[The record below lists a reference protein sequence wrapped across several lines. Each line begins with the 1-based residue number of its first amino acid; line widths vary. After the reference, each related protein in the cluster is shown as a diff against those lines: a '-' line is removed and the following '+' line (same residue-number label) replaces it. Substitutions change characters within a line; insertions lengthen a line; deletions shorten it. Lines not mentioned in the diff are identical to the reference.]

1 MRGYAGILKNLIGL
15 APAAALVLLAASGA
29 ARSAMHSA
37 GYSVEFS
44 RVVGVGGR
52 FTSGGTEFSH
62 IFGES
67 VGLQTLSGGVF
78 TVNPGQTILG
88 VPKATLAGAYC
99 YPSPF
104 IPAQGHTTLTFKN
117 LTGHVSLRVF
127 DLSGGLVYETERD
140 APAGELEWEVVN
152 FNKSRLASG
161 VYIFL
166 ITSGGEKMTGR
177 FSVIR

>member
-1 MRGYAGILKNLIGL
+1 MRGCAGILKNLIGL
-15 APAAALVLLAASGA
+15 APAAALLLAAPEA
-29 ARSAMHSA
+29 ARSAMRSSS
-37 GYSVEFS
+37 YSVELS

-52 FTSGGTEFSH
+52 FTSGGMEFSH

-67 VGLQTLSGGVF
+67 LGLQTLSGGVF
-78 TVNPGQTILG
+78 TVNPGQTTLG
-88 VPKATLAGAYC
+88 APQATLAGAYC

-104 IPAQGHTTLTFKN
+104 IPSQGHTKLVFKN

-166 ITSGGEKMTGR
+166 ITSGGEKKTGR